1 MMPNQNPYGQPQGM
15 YPPQQQMPVPVP
27 FSATLLWLCGVLKF
41 VPTLG
46 CFAGGAMVLA
56 GTSSFVNETGGAN
69 GNFLGGL
76 AGLLGSALGVI
87 LLVFGCV
94 ILFSA
99 IFDTIAGS
107 LARKGRSSGRIL
119 GIISAILSLL
129 GVGGSLLS
137 TLLTPSN
144 ADNGGAAFIG
154 GVIGMMPFLLINGYI
169 LVSFSNNPNAFRN

>member
-1 MMPNQNPYGQPQGM
+1 
-15 YPPQQQMPVPVP
+15 
-27 FSATLLWLCGVLKF
+27 
-41 VPTLG
+41 
-46 CFAGGAMVLA
+46 MVLV
-56 GTSSFVNETGGAN
+56 GMNSFMNENGGAN

-76 AGLLGSALGVI
+76 AALAGSAFGI
-87 LLVFGCV
+87 ALLVFGCV
-94 ILFSA
+94 FLFSA

-137 TLLTPSN
+137 TLLTPRN
-144 ADNGGAAFIG
+144 ADNGGGAFIG

-169 LVSFSNNPNAFRN
+169 LFSFINNPNAFRN